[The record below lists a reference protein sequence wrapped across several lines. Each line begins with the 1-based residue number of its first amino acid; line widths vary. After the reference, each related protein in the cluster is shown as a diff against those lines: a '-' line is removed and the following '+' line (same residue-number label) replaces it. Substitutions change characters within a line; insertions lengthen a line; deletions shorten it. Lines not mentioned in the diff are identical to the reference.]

1 MCLVDSFGKGSRKE
15 VLVSEVSLAAAMAEI
30 WLHLG
35 HKISNLFE
43 VDSLNLQSCT

>member
-1 MCLVDSFGKGSRKE
+1 MLI
-15 VLVSEVSLAAAMAEI
+15 SEVSLAAAMAEI

-43 VDSLNLQSCT
+43 VHGLIDFAILHLRY